1 MARLPTMR
9 SEMHDPNKT
18 EMNATSAERR
28 ILEQIEHL
36 RRDWHARRSTPQP
49 ASSCIVRAY
58 HELLDRHYETLDGLA
73 GQPIK
78 RSINIP

>member
-1 MARLPTMR
+1 MQ
-9 SEMHDPNKT
+9 SEMQESNT
-18 EMNATSAERR
+18 AVLNATSAERR

-36 RRDWHARRSTPQP
+36 HRDWQARRSMPQR

-58 HELLDRHYETLDGLA
+58 HELLDRHYKMLDGLA
-73 GQPIK
+73 RPSNQ